1 MFGKLLIP
9 AMLGAAI
16 VASPAFAADEAKS
29 PTSKPEVY
37 KESQKEPH
45 AKPAEGSVQP
55 GASTDK
61 ELHKNVQQGANAG
74 VKDRSVKPDAPLKK
88 KELYQE
94 SQKGGPKDP
103 AKSN

>member
-16 VASPAFAADEAKS
+16 AAGPAFAADEANS

-37 KESQKEPH
+37 KESQAKPH
-45 AKPAEGSVQP
+45 AKPADGAVKP
-55 GASTDK
+55 GASPDK
-61 ELHKNVQQGANAG
+61 ELHKNVQQDANAR

-94 SQKGGPKDP
+94 SQKDGTKEP